1 MQKYS
6 PDPTGAGGC
15 GEGSSIRAPSRR
27 SGCAVLNQQQ
37 EKKGINCGGGDCLGE
52 SIMGFT
58 RRADAW
64 VKGAGRSLYQS
75 QLTEQVGGGWLIY
88 GRARDIA
95 VLRRKALC
103 RCRP

>member
-1 MQKYS
+1 MQNYS
-6 PDPTGAGGC
+6 PGPTGAEGC
-15 GEGSSIRAPSRR
+15 GEGSSIRAPPPW
-27 SGCAVLNQQQ
+27 SGCAVFNQQQ

-75 QLTEQVGGGWLIY
+75 QLTEQVGGDG
-88 GRARDIA
+88 
-95 VLRRKALC
+95 
-103 RCRP
+103 